1 MNVENYAKVESTL
14 LLATK
19 GEPSD
24 EHILAIC
31 FFYGDDLN
39 QHNHHTQLTIL
50 GTLFD
55 GLNKDS
61 TGISFVIN
69 RLRELTQPQ
78 KNLFL
83 VKLLLLVP
91 ARNTV
96 SERSC
101 STLRKIKTYFRST
114 MTQS

>member
-1 MNVENYAKVESTL
+1 MKVESYAKVESTL

-39 QHNHHTQLTIL
+39 QHNQHTQLTIL

-61 TGISFVIN
+61 MAYHLSLIDC
-69 RLRELTQPQ
+69 
-78 KNLFL
+78 
-83 VKLLLLVP
+83 
-91 ARNTV
+91 V
-96 SERSC
+96 S
-101 STLRKIKTYFRST
+101 
-114 MTQS
+114 

>member
-1 MNVENYAKVESTL
+1 MKVESYAKVESTL

-39 QHNHHTQLTIL
+39 QHNQYTQLTIL

-61 TGISFVIN
+61 IDIPFVIN
-69 RLRELTQPQ
+69 RQR
-78 KNLFL
+78 
-83 VKLLLLVP
+83 
-91 ARNTV
+91 
-96 SERSC
+96 
-101 STLRKIKTYFRST
+101 
-114 MTQS
+114 